1 MEFSAFENIFEKTIS
16 KSAINTKFESH
27 ANQAREIIENLGHN
41 IDSVKMNAIRERSD
55 SLIYKLFLFLD
66 SDWS

>member
-1 MEFSAFENIFEKTIS
+1 MEFCAFENIFEKTIS

-41 IDSVKMNAIRERSD
+41 IDTVKLNAIRERF
-55 SLIYKLFLFLD
+55 KLLAQTLSFF
-66 SDWS
+66 